1 MNKIKVVRADTFLRL
16 AEDMEAALE
25 VLSSEIPIDTPKR
38 QKIEKALKNM
48 RDSIAEFREKLR

>member
-1 MNKIKVVRADTFLRL
+1 MNKTKVVRADVFLSF

-38 QKIEKALKNM
+38 QKIEKALKDM
-48 RDSIAEFREKLR
+48 RDSIAELRKKLR